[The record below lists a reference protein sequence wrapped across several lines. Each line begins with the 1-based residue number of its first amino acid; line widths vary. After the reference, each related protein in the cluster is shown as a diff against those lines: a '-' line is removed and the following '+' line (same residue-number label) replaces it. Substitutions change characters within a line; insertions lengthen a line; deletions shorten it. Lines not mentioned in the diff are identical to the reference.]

1 MNILGV
7 SAFYHDSAAALLQDN
22 KIVAAAQE
30 ERFTRI
36 KHDSEFPIQSIKY
49 CLGQAGLTPSDLS
62 AIVFYEK
69 PFIKLERIFE
79 TYLAFA
85 PMGLGSFLY
94 SSSSWITD
102 KLFQKKKICR
112 ILRSEIDPEFDW
124 SNILLF
130 SEHHLSHAA
139 SAFFPS
145 PFQQAAILTV
155 DGVGEW
161 ATATIAIGKGSDIEI
176 VKEMRFPH
184 SVGLLYSAFTYYCG
198 FKVNSGEY
206 KLMGLAPYG
215 KPKYAE
221 LIKSKLITVF
231 DDGSIQL
238 DMHYF
243 GFGNGLTMTN
253 ANFHAL
259 FEGEP
264 HPPEA
269 PLTQRVM
276 DIAASIQ
283 AVTEEIIYKM
293 AMHVSDITG
302 ERRLC
307 MAGGVAL
314 NCVANGRLAQSGI
327 FDEIWVQP
335 AAGDAGGAIGAAL
348 AAGHMHFDTGNRI
361 AVRDDGMSGSLLGP
375 EYSDQEI
382 ERALLDLGASYRRL
396 NRRELIAEVVS
407 HLTDQAAVGWM
418 QGRMEFGPRALGNR
432 SILAD
437 PRSQEMQR
445 TLNLKIKQRESFR
458 PFAPSV
464 MLHHANEWF
473 TLPMESPYMSLVAS
487 LGESKKVA
495 QPSQPGENSTSAAVN
510 PTSAVPA
517 VTHVDFTARVQT
529 VNETTNPIF
538 HDLIAT
544 FYDMTGTPMLVNTSF
559 NVRGEP
565 IVCSPKDA
573 FRCFM
578 TTGLDVLVIGN
589 YLLLKEEQ
597 DMSIVDELH
606 MAFPLD

>member
-1 MNILGV
+1 
-7 SAFYHDSAAALLQDN
+7 
-22 KIVAAAQE
+22 
-30 ERFTRI
+30 
-36 KHDSEFPIQSIKY
+36 
-49 CLGQAGLTPSDLS
+49 
-62 AIVFYEK
+62 
-69 PFIKLERIFE
+69 
-79 TYLAFA
+79 
-85 PMGLGSFLY
+85 MGLGSFLY

-215 KPKYAE
+215 KP
-221 LIKSKLITVF
+221 LITVF

>member
-487 LGESKKVA
+487 LGESTKVA